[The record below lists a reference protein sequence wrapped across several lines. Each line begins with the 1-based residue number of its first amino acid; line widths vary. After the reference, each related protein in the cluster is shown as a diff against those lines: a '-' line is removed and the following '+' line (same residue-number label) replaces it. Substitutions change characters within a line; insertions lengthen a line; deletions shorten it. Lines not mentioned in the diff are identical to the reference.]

1 METTSL
7 TNFNV
12 PNTTRK
18 RFDAICHASGRT
30 RTSVL
35 VELMTNYV
43 LQEGKRLVERQKEL
57 GDLDMRFQ
65 ESLGLRG
72 SADRMDLSHR
82 PTRSARQNWG
92 DREFD
97 LPDPIYSDGQGDW

>member
-1 METTSL
+1 MEDMKL
-7 TNFNV
+7 INFNASV
-12 PNTTRK
+12 GTRR

-35 VELMTNYV
+35 VELMTNYI
-43 LQEGKRLVERQKEL
+43 LHEGKRLADRQKEL

-65 ESLGLRG
+65 ESLGLKG
-72 SADRMDLSHR
+72 SNTQMETYHR
-82 PTRSARQNWG
+82 SVPSPRQTWG

-97 LPDPIYSDGQGDW
+97 LPEPIFSDGREVW

>member
-1 METTSL
+1 MQSSL
-7 TNFNV
+7 INFNAPIDV
-12 PNTTRK
+12 RK
-18 RFDAICHASGRT
+18 RFDAICLAACRT

-43 LQEGKRLVERQKEL
+43 LEEGKRLVERQNEL
-57 GDLDMRFQ
+57 GTLDVRFQ

>member
-12 PNTTRK
+12 PNSTRK

-35 VELMTNYV
+35 IELMTNYV
-43 LQEGKRLVERQKEL
+43 LEEGKRLVARQKEL
-57 GDLDMRFQ
+57 GDLDVQFQ
-65 ESLGLRG
+65 ESMELRG
-72 SADRMDLSHR
+72 APNRVKTIHQSTPSPRG
-82 PTRSARQNWG
+82 TWG

-97 LPDPIYSDGQGDW
+97 LPEAIYSDGMEDW

>member
-1 METTSL
+1 MESSTL

-12 PNTTRK
+12 PITTRK
-18 RFDAICHASGRT
+18 RFDVICHASGRT

-43 LQEGKRLVERQKEL
+43 LEEGMRLIERQKEL
-57 GDLDMRFQ
+57 GELDMRFQ

-72 SADRMDLSHR
+72 SSNKMETSNRATQSPRQTLVDRDF
-82 PTRSARQNWG
+82 
-92 DREFD
+92 EIV
-97 LPDPIYSDGQGDW
+97 DPIYSDGRGDW